1 MIRQLDASFA
11 NELVPLLSDLGY
23 PDQTTEK
30 VANRINMFLA
40 NSNSWIFGVFADN
53 QLSGFASMSLIPLI
67 HEDGY
72 LARISA
78 LSIKK
83 NFQGAGL
90 GRKLI
95 AHLEAY
101 AFSMNCNRIEITSSP
116 KRAADAHIFYE
127 KVGYKK
133 YDGARFLKSHCK

>member
-1 MIRQLDASFA
+1 MIRKLDASFA

-23 PDQTTEK
+23 PDQTNEK
-30 VANRINMFLA
+30 VSDRINVFLS

-53 QLSGFASMSLIPLI
+53 QLAGFASLSLIPLI

-72 LARISA
+72 LGRISA

-83 NFQGAGL
+83 KFQGAGL

-95 AHLEAY
+95 THLEDY
-101 AFSMNCNRIEITSSP
+101 AFSMNCSRIEITSSS
-116 KRAADAHIFYE
+116 KRTSDAHVFYE
-127 KVGYKK
+127 RVGYRK
-133 YDGARFLKSHCK
+133 YDGARFLKSNRK